1 MIYEVAPDDEP
12 VRQGDIF
19 VAVPKVELQLGCIT
33 RAVEDNTIST
43 GAWDDIRSGDAPISL
58 IVQARPITAIV
69 ISQDCDA
76 SRAQDISLCEV
87 RSFHDVE
94 GRDRNSPDKP
104 KKWVGLI
111 TQHSRINQKWFYLPL
126 DGRFRIHEKMAAD
139 FRVVVQLPL
148 VDLEVLRASHR
159 VGRLNNVAGE
169 HFRERISEFFRRY
182 PYDEWYPLDGPE
194 LEYYR
199 GRSPEP
205 IAAFPWQESSDAD

>member
-1 MIYEVAPDDEP
+1 MIYEGVSYEEP
-12 VRQGDIF
+12 IRQGDIF
-19 VAVPKVELQLGCIT
+19 VAVPKVELQLSNIT

-43 GAWDDIRSGDAPISL
+43 GAWDDVRSGEEPISL

-87 RSFHDVE
+87 RRFHDVE
-94 GRDRNSPDKP
+94 GRDKGTSDKP

-111 TQHSRINQKWFYLPL
+111 TQHARINQKWFYLPV
-126 DGRFRIHEKMAAD
+126 DGRFQIHVKMAAD

-148 VDLEVLRASHR
+148 VDLEMLRTVHR
-159 VGRLNNVAGE
+159 VGRLNGVAGE

-205 IAAFPWQESSDAD
+205 IAAFPWQEAPDAD